1 MGKNR
6 LYRESLFHLS
16 CVSYNEVNQCADRTN
31 LIRSHGRTRWQAK
44 YPLTESLSLRQ
55 AQAGLRIIS
64 PIRFHLMTAGIKVA
78 ARQDVFSPQDIVQL
92 VPSNSHCI
100 FINLQNDIL
109 IVAFFVLV
117 ER

>member
-1 MGKNR
+1 MAEIR
-6 LYRESLFHLS
+6 FHRQSLFERFR
-16 CVSYNEVNQCADRTN
+16 VFYNELDQCADRTN
-31 LIRSHGRTRWQAK
+31 LSRSHSRTRWQAK